1 MDQERAR
8 NGAARE
14 QKRRQEWR
22 SGFGFIYLG
31 DVHGVN
37 V

>member
-1 MDQERAR
+1 MEQQESKNEDR
-8 NGAARE
+8 NGEAGLA
-14 QKRRQEWR
+14 
-22 SGFGFIYLG
+22 FIYLG